1 MNIIRYDNSFNA
13 NEWCIVISLIIGTL
27 LVLKLPKRFTKKTTC
42 VYLMCGMFFGF
53 FFDHTLSVLPVSYYV
68 INDSSS
74 FELMDFL
81 SHVMYA
87 PYSYLFFYLFDFF
100 NIKQRFSLLYI
111 LVWVFV
117 SVGMELFCMY
127 LGIFHYRHGYTIY
140 YSFAIYLLVVSFWVI
155 FYRIIKTYGE
165 KQY

>member
-1 MNIIRYDNSFNA
+1 MNIIRYVTHFNA
-13 NEWCIVISLIIGTL
+13 NEWFIIASLFIGTIVVVL
-27 LVLKLPKRFTKKTTC
+27 LPNRFTKKTTY

-81 SHVMYA
+81 SHVIYA
-87 PYSYLFFYLFDFF
+87 PYSYLFFYLYDFF
-100 NIKQRFSLLYI
+100 NIKPHLSLVYI
-111 LVWVFV
+111 LVWAFL
-117 SVGMELFCMY
+117 SVGIELFCSHI
-127 LGIFHYRHGYTIY
+127 GIFHYQHGYNIY
-140 YSFAIYLLVVSFWVI
+140 YSFVIYLLVISFWVI
-155 FYRIIKTYGE
+155 FFRIMNAYGE